1 MPKVWWWLDNDA
13 IAALIF
19 LLQRS
24 STEHIS
30 ARTIAYLFYLSFTAG
45 SFTSDGISWVGL
57 KLLALTTQ
65 PDFLGNTAYFTLAPL
80 FPV

>member
-1 MPKVWWWLDNDA
+1 MVVVVDNDA

-19 LLQRS
+19 LAPALIPLS
-24 STEHIS
+24 IFLLGP
-30 ARTIAYLFYLSFTAG
+30 IAHLFYLSFTAG

-65 PDFLGNTAYFTLAPL
+65 P
-80 FPV
+80 